1 MPLDNDIRTYVN
13 RTHANAW
20 RRVKPGSTPDEPA
33 LVSSFLSSEMYRG
46 LRRILGN
53 YATPGVSHL
62 VRGIFTHQTPKVRM
76 SGAAHS
82 TEIGDLML
90 VHQHFT
96 GPKGKRVATTGNALL
111 LQAKR
116 TPTTSTG
123 SLASTLEALQFQ
135 LYQSWAPFKSA
146 TGRLPTAP
154 SGYTEWDFNLPSAGG
169 GPATAAA
176 GYLAVFDQQAFSV
189 PAATPQWSA
198 PVTPSAPGHALM
210 VAAYPAS
217 STWSVGDAPAAAA
230 PPSGGTSC
238 PLDFGSAFVE
248 FLMGARGRPFVPGV
262 PAPTDHW
269 SIFVNHMLRES
280 ARSTSYVYR
289 SKNQGIISAPRGRG
303 FMHFAASTALWHAL
317 EEGADNFLWGE
328 GDRSFNVA
336 NKLFRWIDN
345 LPVSEGDEP
354 PLGQPILATSEEGGH
369 VPILLVLTVGGEGQ
383 PFSRVS
389 GGRLRGG

>member
-1 MPLDNDIRTYVN
+1 MTLENDIRTYVN
-13 RTHANAW
+13 LTHANAW

-46 LRRILGN
+46 LRVILGN
-53 YATPGVSHL
+53 YAAPGVSNL
-62 VRGIFTHQTPKVRM
+62 VRGIFTHQTPKVKM
-76 SGAAHS
+76 NGAANS

-96 GPKGKRVATTGNALL
+96 RGKSRRVAVTGNALL

-116 TPTTSTG
+116 APTTSTG

-135 LYQSWAPFKSA
+135 LYQSWAPFEST

-154 SGYTEWDFNLPSAGG
+154 PGYTQWDFNRPSAS

-176 GYLAVFDQQAFSV
+176 GYLAVFNQQAFSV
-189 PAATPQWSA
+189 PTATPQWSA
-198 PVTPSAPGHALM
+198 PVSPSAPGHALM
-210 VAAYPAS
+210 VGAYPAS
-217 STWSVGDAPAAAA
+217 STWSVGNAPAAAA

-238 PLDFGSAFVE
+238 PMDFGSAFVE
-248 FLMGARGRPFVPGV
+248 FLMGTRGRRFVPGV
-262 PAPTDHW
+262 HAPTDHW

-289 SKNQGIISAPRGRG
+289 SKNQDIARASRGRS
-303 FMHFAASTALWHAL
+303 FMHLAASTALWHAV
-317 EEGADNFLWGE
+317 EEEVDNFLWGE
-328 GDRSFNVA
+328 GDCSFSMA
-336 NKLFRWIDN
+336 NELLRWIDN
-345 LPVSEGDEP
+345 LPVSEGHEP
-354 PLGQPILATSEEGGH
+354 PPSQSVLATSEEGGH
-369 VPILLVLTVGGEGQ
+369 VPILLVLTVGGEEQ

-389 GGRLRGG
+389 GDQARGG

>member
-1 MPLDNDIRTYVN
+1 MPLDHDIRTYVN

-20 RRVKPGSTPDEPA
+20 RKVKPGSTPDEPA

-46 LRRILGN
+46 LRVILGK
-53 YATPGVSHL
+53 YATPGVSTL
-62 VRGIFTHQTPKVRM
+62 VRGIFTHQTPKVTI

-96 GPKGKRVATTGNALL
+96 GPKGKRVVTVGNALL

-146 TGRLPTAP
+146 TGRLPMAP
-154 SGYTEWDFNLPSAGG
+154 PGYTDWDFNLPSAGG
-169 GPATAAA
+169 GPATSAA

-189 PAATPQWSA
+189 PVATPQWTA
-198 PVTPSAPGHALM
+198 QVTPSAPGHALM
-210 VAAYPAS
+210 VAAYPGS

-230 PPSGGTSC
+230 PPSGGMTC
-238 PLDFGSAFVE
+238 PLDFGSAFE
-248 FLMGARGRPFVPGV
+248 QFLTGVRGRPFVPGV
-262 PAPTDHW
+262 PAPADHW

-280 ARSTSYVYR
+280 ARSTSYVYK
-289 SKNQGIISAPRGRG
+289 SKNQGITGAPRGRS
-303 FMHFAASTALWHAL
+303 FMHFAASTALWHAV
-317 EEGADNFLWGE
+317 EEAVESFLWGD
-328 GDRSFNVA
+328 GDHSFDVA
-336 NKLFRWIDN
+336 NRLIRLIGSP
-345 LPVSEGDEP
+345 PVRGGEEP
-354 PLGQPILATSEEGGH
+354 PPDQPILATSEEGAH
-369 VPILLVLTVGGEGQ
+369 IPILLVLTVGEEEQ
-383 PFSRVS
+383 PFARVS
-389 GGRLRGG
+389 GGQPRPG

>member
-20 RRVKPGSTPDEPA
+20 RRVKPGSVPDEPA

-46 LRRILGN
+46 LRVILEN
-53 YATPGVSHL
+53 YTTPGVSNL

-76 SGAAHS
+76 AGAAHS

-96 GPKGKRVATTGNALL
+96 GLKGQRVATTGNALL

-123 SLASTLEALQFQ
+123 SLASPLEALQFK

-146 TGRLPTAP
+146 TRRLPIAP
-154 SGYTEWDFNLPSAGG
+154 PGYTEWNFNLPSATG

-198 PVTPSAPGHALM
+198 PIAPSAPGHALM
-210 VAAYPAS
+210 IAAYPAS

-230 PPSGGTSC
+230 PPSGGASC
-238 PLDFGSAFVE
+238 PLDFGTAFVD

-280 ARSTSYVYR
+280 ARSTSYIYR
-289 SKNQGIISAPRGRG
+289 LKNQGITNAPRGRS
-303 FMHFAASTALWHAL
+303 FKHFAASTALWHAL
-317 EEGADNFLWGE
+317 EEGADNFLSGG
-328 GDRSFNVA
+328 GDSSFNVA
-336 NKLFRWIDN
+336 NKLLGWIDN
-345 LPVSEGDEP
+345 LPVSQGDEP
-354 PLGQPILATSEEGGH
+354 PPDQPILTTSAEGGH
-369 VPILLVLTVGGEGQ
+369 VPILLVLTVGGEEQ
-383 PFSRVS
+383 PFSRV
-389 GGRLRGG
+389 